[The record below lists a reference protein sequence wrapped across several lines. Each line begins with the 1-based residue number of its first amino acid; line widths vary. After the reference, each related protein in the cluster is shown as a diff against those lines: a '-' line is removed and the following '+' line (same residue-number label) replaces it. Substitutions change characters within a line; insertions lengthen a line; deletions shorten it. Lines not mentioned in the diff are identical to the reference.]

1 MHEVVRSD
9 LSSPRPAGRRGL
21 FTTIPQRYSSKTR
34 RNEPEQPNQKQ
45 ATNVTVYYDH
55 GRRQRNGRGGGAAA
69 PLCRMPCPRLP
80 PSRREKKI
88 MCPLDPS
95 RPVSQRKFYV
105 KINEMCQDTAV
116 HSQC

>member
-55 GRRQRNGRGGGAAA
+55 GRRQRNGRGAAA
-69 PLCRMPCPRLP
+69 PVSYALPLRLH
-80 PSRREKKI
+80 PSRRDKK
-88 MCPLDPS
+88 LYVPS
-95 RPVSQRKFYV
+95 RPFPSSV
-105 KINEMCQDTAV
+105 AA
-116 HSQC
+116 